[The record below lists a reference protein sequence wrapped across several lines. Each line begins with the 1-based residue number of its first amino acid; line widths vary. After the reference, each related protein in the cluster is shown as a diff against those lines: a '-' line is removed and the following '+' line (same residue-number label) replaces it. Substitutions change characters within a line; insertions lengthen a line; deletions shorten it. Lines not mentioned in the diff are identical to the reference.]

1 MESKEASDIR
11 LLMNDVLVKNGE
23 AARLKDLLTK
33 LLIESGWKDEINLL
47 CRQVIQER
55 GVDNITTDDIV
66 KEVTPTA
73 RAKVPA
79 EVKKVLL
86 DRIRTALLKELE
98 DREKENGSQ

>member
-23 AARLKDLLTK
+23 AGRLKDLLTK
-33 LLIESGWKDEINLL
+33 LLMESGWKDEINLM
-47 CRQVIQER
+47 CRNFIQER

-66 KEVTPTA
+66 NEVTPAA

-86 DRIRTALLKELE
+86 DRIRTALLKEIE
-98 DREKENGSQ
+98 DRDKENGS